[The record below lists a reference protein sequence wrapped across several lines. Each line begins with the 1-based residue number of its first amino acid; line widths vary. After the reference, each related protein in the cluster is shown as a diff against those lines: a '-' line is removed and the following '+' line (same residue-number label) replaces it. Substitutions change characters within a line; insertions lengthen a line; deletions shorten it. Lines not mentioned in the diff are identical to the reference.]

1 MCHEAA
7 RCRPTA
13 ARFTLLT
20 GPDYRRP
27 GSFQRLSTL
36 RAGPA
41 SPRQDY
47 YRGKVLILIDEQ
59 TQSRAEFTVMA
70 LRTAPDAIVVG
81 SQTSGAD
88 GNVSQIDLPGG
99 IRTFYSGLGVFYP
112 DGTPTQRI
120 GIVPDVVVTPTISG
134 IQNGVDEVLQR
145 AVALVQ

>member
-1 MCHEAA
+1 M
-7 RCRPTA
+7 
-13 ARFTLLT
+13 
-20 GPDYRRP
+20 
-27 GSFQRLSTL
+27 
-36 RAGPA
+36 
-41 SPRQDY
+41 
-47 YRGKVLILIDEQ
+47 ILIDEQ